1 MPVHTNAAVTQVD
14 ARPDIAR
21 GGVGLVK
28 VSTWDVGTPER
39 QRAAIEAI
47 GAAWRK
53 RSWPDLGLLSYTV
66 HVGNDGRTLLHY
78 SQWTDED
85 AYQQFFSAGFRDERN
100 AEIDAAVPGIQRLG
114 LHSYEL
120 YRGGRGNPDDLRIPG
135 CVVIV
140 EVEFDG
146 PDRDRQRDWVDGVFD
161 ALASDPGLTAAE
173 GPDGDDRPGAAG
185 ISGWFHLG
193 ADGTRVLNY
202 AEWTDAASHVAALAA
217 PGDGIGSA
225 TEAWERVHSYPG
237 VRESRVNRYTPGLSL
252 HPGA

>member
-1 MPVHTNAAVTQVD
+1 MPVHANEVVVRPD

-21 GGVGLVK
+21 DGVGLVK

-78 SQWTDED
+78 SQWTGED
-85 AYQQFFSAGFRDERN
+85 AYQQFFSEGFRDERN
-100 AEIDAAVPGIQRLG
+100 AEIDAAVPGIRRLG

-120 YRGGRGNPDDLRIPG
+120 YRGGRGNPGDLRVPG

-161 ALASDPGLTAAE
+161 ALASDPGPADGE
-173 GPDGDDRPGAAG
+173 PGPHAAG
-185 ISGWFHLG
+185 ISGWFHVST
-193 ADGTRVLNY
+193 DGTRVLNY
-202 AEWTDAASHVAALAA
+202 AEWTDATSHVTALAA
-217 PGDGIGSA
+217 PGEGIGSP
-225 TEAWERVHSYPG
+225 TDAWDRVHSYPG
-237 VRESRVNRYTPGLSL
+237 VGESRVNRYTPGLSL
-252 HPGA
+252 SPGA